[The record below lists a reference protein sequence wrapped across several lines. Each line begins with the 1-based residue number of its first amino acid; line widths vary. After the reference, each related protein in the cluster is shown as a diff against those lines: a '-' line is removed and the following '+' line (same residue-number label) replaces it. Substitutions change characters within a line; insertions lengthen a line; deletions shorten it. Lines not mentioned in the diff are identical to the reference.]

1 MLWHYGR
8 LRDHHFH
15 CCSNYEARIQKE
27 ITLFKGKKMSNR
39 SPLTISFT
47 GIANFLGVI
56 GIIGSLLFVGLELR
70 QSHRIA
76 LADQIQSRNAMLSNF
91 IISPLNGN
99 AMALKMWPE
108 PKGTLTEEEQ
118 LVRTQI
124 LRHRVLTGTNAWQQ
138 FELGLLSPEAW
149 QQAERRTRGIW
160 DDCSTR
166 DIALSTFTGSLINYA
181 ENNWS
186 DDMC

>member
-1 MLWHYGR
+1 
-8 LRDHHFH
+8 
-15 CCSNYEARIQKE
+15 
-27 ITLFKGKKMSNR
+27 MSNR

-56 GIIGSLLFVGLELR
+56 GIIGSLIFVGLELR

-91 IISPLNGN
+91 IIVPLNGS
-99 AMALKMWPE
+99 ATALRMWSE
-108 PKGTLTEEEQ
+108 QGNDLTEEEQ
-118 LVRTQI
+118 LVRIQI
-124 LRHRVLTGTNAWQQ
+124 LRHRILTATNAWQQ
-138 FELGLLSPEAW
+138 YELGLLSPEAW

-166 DIALSTFTGSLINYA
+166 DIALSTFTSSLISYA
-181 ENNWS
+181 ESNWS
-186 DDMC
+186 DNIC